1 MDGIDQNSDK
11 WLLNNFFVDEHTL
24 DYYMSKIK
32 VLIYVISKLKY
43 QSGMEWLWDKV
54 QEYRSILNLKLLQKK
69 LILQCQK
76 LKQGFFI
83 KYHRF
88 FTDIGSSYFLPKL
101 KKNLGLYLGLTG
113 FPLKGY

>member
-1 MDGIDQNSDK
+1 MKIIIFSSTGGKAFSVGGDVKSLYMDGIDQNSDK

-54 QEYRSILNLKLLQKK
+54 
-69 LILQCQK
+69 
-76 LKQGFFI
+76 
-83 KYHRF
+83 
-88 FTDIGSSYFLPKL
+88 
-101 KKNLGLYLGLTG
+101 
-113 FPLKGY
+113 